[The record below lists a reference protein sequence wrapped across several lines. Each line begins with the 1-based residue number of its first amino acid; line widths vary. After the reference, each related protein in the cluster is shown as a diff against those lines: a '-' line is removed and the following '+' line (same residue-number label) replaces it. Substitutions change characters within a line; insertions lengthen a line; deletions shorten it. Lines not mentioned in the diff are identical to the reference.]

1 MYENKKTFESI
12 LVLIVDLCS
21 LIVSMGIAFWIR
33 YGIFYGRFEHGDQ
46 IWLLLFAIALY
57 GLIFVLLDFSHHFF
71 RRGMFD
77 EFVNVVKSELIF
89 SAVLIMALFVMHRS
103 ADLSRLV
110 FGYQIVIN
118 TFMMY
123 AARVIFKQY
132 MVKVY
137 RNSRHSNRLLVV
149 TSSDQAG
156 DVIENLKEYNEW
168 NRTIAGLVLTDEAK
182 VEEIGE
188 IPVVAHREDFLNY
201 VIRNDVDEVFIIDDK
216 LMRTP
221 LMNEWVRELEQMGII
236 VDVNI
241 DAFDLS
247 VSGKKSLNRVGK
259 YAAVTFA
266 RNLFSTRQMIAKRAL
281 DIVGSM
287 VGMIILGIA
296 TIFVAPAIKLDSPG
310 PVFFGQTRVGK
321 NGRKFTYY
329 KFRSM
334 YMDADKRI
342 TEYKKLNQYTES
354 IAEEAVAS
362 SATSVNSQK
371 QASFFKDDEQNIIL
385 YSDNDATPEN
395 DYLKVKRHERSN
407 AFIKLENDPRI
418 TKIGQIIR
426 KYSIDELPQLFNI
439 LNGDMS
445 IVGNRPLPVYEAE
458 LLTSDEYIQR
468 FMAPAGLTGLWQVEK
483 RGNSGSMSAEER
495 KQLDIKYAHTFSFWL
510 DMKIIIKTF
519 TAFVQKEDV

>member
-221 LMNEWVRELEQMGII
+221 LMNEWVRELEQMGIF

-281 DIVGSM
+281 AVS
-287 VGMIILGIA
+287 
-296 TIFVAPAIKLDSPG
+296 
-310 PVFFGQTRVGK
+310 
-321 NGRKFTYY
+321 
-329 KFRSM
+329 
-334 YMDADKRI
+334 
-342 TEYKKLNQYTES
+342 YTHL
-354 IAEEAVAS
+354 
-362 SATSVNSQK
+362 T
-371 QASFFKDDEQNIIL
+371 L
-385 YSDNDATPEN
+385 PTTP
-395 DYLKVKRHERSN
+395 YV
-407 AFIKLENDPRI
+407 
-418 TKIGQIIR
+418 
-426 KYSIDELPQLFNI
+426 
-439 LNGDMS
+439 
-445 IVGNRPLPVYEAE
+445 
-458 LLTSDEYIQR
+458 
-468 FMAPAGLTGLWQVEK
+468 
-483 RGNSGSMSAEER
+483 
-495 KQLDIKYAHTFSFWL
+495 
-510 DMKIIIKTF
+510 
-519 TAFVQKEDV
+519 

>member
-1 MYENKKTFESI
+1 
-12 LVLIVDLCS
+12 
-21 LIVSMGIAFWIR
+21 
-33 YGIFYGRFEHGDQ
+33 
-46 IWLLLFAIALY
+46 
-57 GLIFVLLDFSHHFF
+57 
-71 RRGMFD
+71 
-77 EFVNVVKSELIF
+77 
-89 SAVLIMALFVMHRS
+89 MALFVMHRS

-182 VEEIGE
+182 AEEIGE

-236 VDVNI
+236 VDINI

-281 DIVGSM
+281 DIVGSL
-287 VGMIILGIA
+287 VGMVILGIA

-321 NGRKFTYY
+321 NGRKFTFY

-334 YMDADKRI
+334 YKDAEAR
-342 TEYKKLNQYTES
+342 KKELM
-354 IAEEAVAS
+354 AS
-362 SATSVNSQK
+362 NEVK
-371 QASFFKDDEQNIIL
+371 GLMFKMED
-385 YSDNDATPEN
+385 
-395 DYLKVKRHERSN
+395 
-407 AFIKLENDPRI
+407 DPRI
-418 TKIGQIIR
+418 TKVGKFIR
-426 KYSIDELPQLFNI
+426 KTSIDELPQFWNVLR
-439 LNGDMS
+439 GDMS
-445 IVGNRPLPVYEAE
+445 LVGTRPPTVDEFEHYEAKHKCR
-458 LLTSDEYIQR
+458 LSMT
-468 FMAPAGLTGLWQVEK
+468 PGLTGLWQI
-483 RGNSGSMSAEER
+483 SGRS
-495 KQLDIKYAHTFSFWL
+495 DIKDFDEVVRL
-510 DMKIIIKTF
+510 DMQYIDNWSILKDIKILILTVKVVLTGRGSR
-519 TAFVQKEDV
+519 

>member
-21 LIVSMGIAFWIR
+21 LIVSMGLAFWLR

-46 IWLLLFAIALY
+46 IWLLVFAVALY
-57 GLIFVLLDFSHHFF
+57 GLMFVLMDFSHHFF

-77 EFVNVVKSELIF
+77 EFVSVVKSEVMF
-89 SAVLIMALFVMHRS
+89 SVALTLALFMMHRS

-118 TFMMY
+118 TVVMY

-149 TSSDQAG
+149 TSSDQAEN
-156 DVIENLKEYNEW
+156 VLENLKEYNEW
-168 NRTIAGLVLTDEAK
+168 NRTIAGLVLTDTAQ
-182 VEEIGE
+182 VSEINE
-188 IPVVAHREDFLNY
+188 IPVVAHSEDFLNY

-216 LMRTP
+216 MMRTP
-221 LMNEWVRELEQMGII
+221 LMDEWVRELEQMGII

-247 VSGKKSLNRVGK
+247 ISGKKTLNRVGK
-259 YAAVTFA
+259 YAVVSFA

-281 DIVGSM
+281 DIAGSL
-287 VGMIILGIA
+287 VGMLILGIA

-321 NGRKFTYY
+321 NGRKFTFY

-334 YMDADKRI
+334 YKDAEAR
-342 TEYKKLNQYTES
+342 KKELM
-354 IAEEAVAS
+354 AS
-362 SATSVNSQK
+362 NEVK
-371 QASFFKDDEQNIIL
+371 GLMFKMED
-385 YSDNDATPEN
+385 
-395 DYLKVKRHERSN
+395 
-407 AFIKLENDPRI
+407 DPRI
-418 TKIGQIIR
+418 TKVGKFIR
-426 KYSIDELPQLFNI
+426 KTSIDELPQFWNVLR
-439 LNGDMS
+439 GDMS
-445 IVGNRPLPVYEAE
+445 LVGTRPPTVDEFEHYEAKHKCR
-458 LLTSDEYIQR
+458 LSMT
-468 FMAPAGLTGLWQVEK
+468 PGLTGLWQI
-483 RGNSGSMSAEER
+483 SGRS
-495 KQLDIKYAHTFSFWL
+495 DIKDFDEVVRL
-510 DMKIIIKTF
+510 DMQYIDNWSILKDIKILILTVKVVLTGRGSR
-519 TAFVQKEDV
+519 

>member
-57 GLIFVLLDFSHHFF
+57 GLIFVLMDFSHHFF

-182 VEEIGE
+182 AEEIGE

-236 VDVNI
+236 VDINI

-281 DIVGSM
+281 DIVGSRYSCSHTAQLRE
-287 VGMIILGIA
+287 VDIL
-296 TIFVAPAIKLDSPG
+296 SPSRFRNSLLG
-310 PVFFGQTRVGK
+310 TLS
-321 NGRKFTYY
+321 GR
-329 KFRSM
+329 
-334 YMDADKRI
+334 I
-342 TEYKKLNQYTES
+342 
-354 IAEEAVAS
+354 
-362 SATSVNSQK
+362 
-371 QASFFKDDEQNIIL
+371 
-385 YSDNDATPEN
+385 
-395 DYLKVKRHERSN
+395 
-407 AFIKLENDPRI
+407 
-418 TKIGQIIR
+418 
-426 KYSIDELPQLFNI
+426 
-439 LNGDMS
+439 
-445 IVGNRPLPVYEAE
+445 
-458 LLTSDEYIQR
+458 
-468 FMAPAGLTGLWQVEK
+468 
-483 RGNSGSMSAEER
+483 
-495 KQLDIKYAHTFSFWL
+495 
-510 DMKIIIKTF
+510 
-519 TAFVQKEDV
+519 

>member
-57 GLIFVLLDFSHHFF
+57 GLIFVLMDFSHHFF

-156 DVIENLKEYNEW
+156 DVIENPKEYNEW

-182 VEEIGE
+182 AEEIGE

-236 VDVNI
+236 VDINI

-259 YAAVTFA
+259 YAAVTSA

-281 DIVGSM
+281 DIVGSL
-287 VGMIILGIA
+287 VGMVILGIA

-310 PVFFGQTRVGK
+310 PVL
-321 NGRKFTYY
+321 
-329 KFRSM
+329 SL
-334 YMDADKRI
+334 I
-342 TEYKKLNQYTES
+342 H
-354 IAEEAVAS
+354 I
-362 SATSVNSQK
+362 
-371 QASFFKDDEQNIIL
+371 
-385 YSDNDATPEN
+385 
-395 DYLKVKRHERSN
+395 
-407 AFIKLENDPRI
+407 
-418 TKIGQIIR
+418 
-426 KYSIDELPQLFNI
+426 
-439 LNGDMS
+439 
-445 IVGNRPLPVYEAE
+445 
-458 LLTSDEYIQR
+458 
-468 FMAPAGLTGLWQVEK
+468 
-483 RGNSGSMSAEER
+483 
-495 KQLDIKYAHTFSFWL
+495 
-510 DMKIIIKTF
+510 
-519 TAFVQKEDV
+519 